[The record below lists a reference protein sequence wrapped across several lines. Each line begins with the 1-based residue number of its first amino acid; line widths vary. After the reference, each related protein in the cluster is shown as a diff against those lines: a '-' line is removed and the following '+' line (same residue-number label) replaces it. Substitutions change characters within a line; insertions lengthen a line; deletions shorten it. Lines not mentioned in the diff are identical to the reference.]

1 MSQLLTR
8 RRARITALALLT
20 GAILAGC
27 SDIAERLQA
36 DVVAVNLLLETG
48 DPFGLVPRKAGV
60 LINLASITGP
70 LNDPSTS
77 PVSGANVTM
86 TASTGASG
94 TVTLPED
101 GAGIYRA
108 TSGSAGA
115 ATFVYTSNATYSVSM
130 VIPSGEL
137 ADTYTTAVVAPP
149 RTEVTGL
156 PDTLGGATIPVGAD
170 LALTLVGSYDRGIVV
185 VVDQTGT
192 VLYDNRPVTPQEWV
206 DFTLGNFDGTLTI
219 PGATFSQADTAYGV
233 VIAGLESAQPS
244 GISTNLQILT
254 RFYAGSAKTALVRT
268 AP

>member
-1 MSQLLTR
+1 MSLVLTPR
-8 RRARITALALLT
+8 RTRILALAVT
-20 GAILAGC
+20 SGAILAGC

-48 DPFGLVPRKAGV
+48 DPFDLAPRKAGV
-60 LINLASITGP
+60 LSNLASITGP
-70 LNDPSTS
+70 LNDPSAT
-77 PVSGANVTM
+77 PVAGANVTM
-86 TASTGASG
+86 TASTGATG
-94 TVTLPED
+94 VVTLAED

-115 ATFVYTSNATYSVSM
+115 ATFVYTSNATYTVSM

-156 PDTLGGATIPVGAD
+156 PDTLNGDTITANQPLV
-170 LALTLVGSYDRGIVV
+170 LTLVGSYDRGLAV
-185 VVDQTGT
+185 VVDQNGD
-192 VLYDNRPVTPQEWV
+192 VVYDSRPITPQQWV
-206 DFTLGNFDGTLTI
+206 DFTLGDFDGTITI
-219 PGATFSQADTAYGV
+219 PGEAFPTGNTSYGV
-233 VIAGLESAQPS
+233 LVAGLESAQPS

-254 RFYAGSAKTALVRT
+254 RFYAGSAKTAIVRT